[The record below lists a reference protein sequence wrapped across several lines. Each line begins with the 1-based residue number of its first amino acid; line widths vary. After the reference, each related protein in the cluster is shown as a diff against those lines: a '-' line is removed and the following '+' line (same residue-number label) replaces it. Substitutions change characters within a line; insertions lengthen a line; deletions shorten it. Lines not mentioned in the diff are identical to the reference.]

1 MLGAVRRQAAQKH
14 SVYMKC
20 AQWMGEKENREREE
34 KGLGVRLSSRAVHS
48 AEPQILA
55 PAERGRGGEGEE
67 TPRKERTY
75 HVWPPLKR
83 QHRGGRASSS
93 DRLVSGGLSV
103 EEMSAEPHEGLRR
116 AAHRGREQCREAR
129 LSAWHTGG
137 TEGQLAQG
145 E

>member
-34 KGLGVRLSSRAVHS
+34 KGLGVRLSSRAMHS
-48 AEPQILA
+48 TEPRILA

-93 DRLVSGGLSV
+93 DQVSVRRPVCGGDV
-103 EEMSAEPHEGLRR
+103 CR
-116 AAHRGREQCREAR
+116 A
-129 LSAWHTGG
+129 S
-137 TEGQLAQG
+137 
-145 E
+145 